1 METPVTP
8 IEILTPVILL
18 LAFVGYVFCLSR
30 ILWVTLG
37 LTAAIGAYFLRGY
50 PFEGANLFYWGV
62 AGGVIFTAWLAA
74 MALRRAEPVTKA
86 QPLAKKPKRKNDLP
100 GVVIDG
106 TNVMFWDGEAD
117 LRTLRA
123 VVDKLRAKN
132 LSPFVFLDASSRHHL
147 GDKSLNQNGFA
158 KALGVTRDQ
167 IMVCPAQTEAD
178 AFLLKFAKENSMPVV
193 SNDRFGDRAAQA
205 KGLKLIK
212 GVIAG
217 GKPVLQGL

>member
-1 METPVTP
+1 MTP
-8 IEILTPVILL
+8 IEILTPIILL

-30 ILWVTLG
+30 IMWITLG
-37 LTAAIGAYFLRGY
+37 LTAALAAYFSRGY
-50 PFEGANLFYWGV
+50 PFDGTNLFYWG
-62 AGGVIFTAWLAA
+62 ATGGVVLTAWLAA
-74 MALRRAEPVTKA
+74 MVLRRTDSASGTPPQK
-86 QPLAKKPKRKNDLP
+86 KKPERKSELP

-123 VVDKLRAKN
+123 VVDKLRTKN

-158 KALGVTRDQ
+158 KALGVKRNQ